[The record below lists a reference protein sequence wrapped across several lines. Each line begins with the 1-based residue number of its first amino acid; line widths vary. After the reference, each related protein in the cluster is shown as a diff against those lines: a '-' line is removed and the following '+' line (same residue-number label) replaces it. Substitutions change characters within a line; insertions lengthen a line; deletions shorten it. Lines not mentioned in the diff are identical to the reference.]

1 MSSTSSSSS
10 SSSPEGQR
18 LWELRQDAKW
28 GRDTETQK
36 KAIQELG
43 KVGTPPA
50 VNILNEVMA
59 VSSRDDLRKYCQDV
73 INGIIAATTTNN
85 VRTGEQ
91 GVAAEKNQ
99 QPEKKAAAVAE
110 KDKEKV
116 EVSQEKRKAEVAE
129 LQ

>member
-1 MSSTSSSSS
+1 MSSS
-10 SSSPEGQR
+10 SSSPEQR

-50 VNILNEVMA
+50 MSILNEVMA
-59 VSSRDDLRKYCQDV
+59 VSSRDDIRKYCQDV
-73 INGIIAATTTNN
+73 INGVIAAAN
-85 VRTGEQ
+85 VRTREGAEE
-91 GVAAEKNQ
+91 AEKNQ
-99 QPEKKAAAVAE
+99 QPEKKAAAAE
-110 KDKEKV
+110 KSKEV
-116 EVSQEKRKAEVAE
+116 EISQEKRRTKVAE